1 VAKAD
6 SQEPKNLQGM
16 DALLPLE
23 KLIDKAEAMHTGRLL
38 EAELKS
44 INGNDV
50 YEIEILD
57 EAGKVWEMYFNAKTG
72 ELMNQGE
79 DRKGADTSH

>member
-79 DRKGADTSH
+79 DRKGEDTSH